1 MRIHPIKKMG
11 SQNKLISDYRL
22 GKQEIMDFFDYIPS
36 GDLETRVKELRE
48 RTFQR
53 ESLQE
58 VLHKLNKAWDAP
70 NSTLHNINRFSNKD
84 SVVVIAGQQAGL
96 LTGPMYT
103 INKVISILQ
112 LAKQQEEEL
121 NIPVIPVFWI
131 AGEDHDFD
139 EINHIFMQEKSRLK
153 KLKVGQENIDKC
165 SVSEIQLEKNIIRNW
180 LDNVFSYLRETENTK
195 DLYHSI
201 LRCLDQSETYT
212 DFFARLIFKLF
223 PNEGLVLIDSH
234 HPLVRNL
241 EKEYF
246 EQMILKQQE
255 ISSGVYEI
263 LNKLRKKDYQV
274 PLEVELNSGN
284 LFYHHDKERILLF
297 RNENGGWIGKQN
309 EIELTTEELINIATN
324 QPERLSNNVVTR
336 PLMQELLFPSLAFI
350 GGPGEISYWSALKQV
365 FHVFGI
371 KMPPVFPRLSFT
383 YIEPKVSKMIEHFT
397 ITPEEVVNNGVQDYK
412 RNLIDSQTNPPI
424 HELAKD
430 IKATIEKAHRPLR
443 DLAKGIR
450 ADIGELAD
458 KNLYYLQK
466 EISFIEGR
474 MVRAVEEKYDKEL
487 TELDYINVHLYPDG
501 LQERIWNPLPFINKF
516 GVDFI
521 KKTIDSPCS
530 FLHDHYLVYL

>member
-1 MRIHPIKKMG
+1 M
-11 SQNKLISDYRL
+11 
-22 GKQEIMDFFDYIPS
+22 
-36 GDLETRVKELRE
+36 
-48 RTFQR
+48 
-53 ESLQE
+53 
-58 VLHKLNKAWDAP
+58 
-70 NSTLHNINRFSNKD
+70 
-84 SVVVIAGQQAGL
+84 
-96 LTGPMYT
+96 
-103 INKVISILQ
+103 
-112 LAKQQEEEL
+112 
-121 NIPVIPVFWI
+121 
-131 AGEDHDFD
+131 
-139 EINHIFMQEKSRLK
+139 
-153 KLKVGQENIDKC
+153 
-165 SVSEIQLEKNIIRNW
+165 
-180 LDNVFSYLRETENTK
+180 
-195 DLYHSI
+195 
-201 LRCLDQSETYT
+201 
-212 DFFARLIFKLF
+212 
-223 PNEGLVLIDSH
+223 
-234 HPLVRNL
+234 
-241 EKEYF
+241 
-246 EQMILKQQE
+246 
-255 ISSGVYEI
+255 
-263 LNKLRKKDYQV
+263 
-274 PLEVELNSGN
+274 NSGN

-297 RNENGGWIGKQN
+297 RNKNGGWIGKQN
-309 EIELTTEELINIATN
+309 EIELTTEELINIATS
-324 QPERLSNNVVTR
+324 QPEKLSNNVVTR

-350 GGPGEISYWSALKQV
+350 GGPGEISYWSALKPV

-383 YIEPKVSKMIEHFT
+383 YIEPKVSKMIEHYT